1 MSDSTQHFTM
11 VAGGEP
17 AAPGRYVDVAGID
30 PVEFLPGLGFR
41 PVLGERMLMNFVT
54 FDPHTEAPLHVHE
67 EEQIVVV
74 LDGEMEFT
82 IDGDVRT
89 MRPGD
94 VAVIPGWVPHG
105 ARTNDTHC
113 REIDVF
119 SPPRRSLLDHARGQ
133 AASAGGGV

>member
-1 MSDSTQHFTM
+1 
-11 VAGGEP
+11 
-17 AAPGRYVDVAGID
+17 
-30 PVEFLPGLGFR
+30 
-41 PVLGERMLMNFVT
+41 
-54 FDPHTEAPLHVHE
+54 VHE